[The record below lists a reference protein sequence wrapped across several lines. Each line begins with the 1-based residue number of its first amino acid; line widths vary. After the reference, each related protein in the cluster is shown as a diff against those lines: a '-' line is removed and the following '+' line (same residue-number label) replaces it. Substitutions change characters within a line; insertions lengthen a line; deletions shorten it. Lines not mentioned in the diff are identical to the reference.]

1 MALKGAEPAFQEA
14 KDVLRVK
21 SDLEQIADGVHSVYA
36 SHLTDGDH
44 ADPAPPSVAAVV
56 NR

>member
-36 SHLTDGDH
+36 SHLTDGTTLI
-44 ADPAPPSVAAVV
+44 PLRLVS
-56 NR
+56 RQS